1 MRRTLT
7 RIAAVQPRIAAWC
20 AVAIFGI
27 ALALPMAAQLL
38 GAKAGFELLE
48 LRKLAPAPV
57 MPRNPA
63 DWLRLPAAVDG
74 YLRDRFGLR
83 PHLVNLHLWLGRK
96 LGVSH
101 TNDVLIGKNGWL
113 FFRGDRAVQQYQG
126 TDRFTE
132 AELESWIDAM
142 AAHKRWLDRRGV
154 PLLVV
159 IAPDPHGIYAE
170 QLPDH
175 VQRVDTGRL
184 DQLVARLAQRPA
196 FELLDLRP
204 ALLAAKAHEQVYFKT
219 DTHWNTRGAYASY
232 RAIVERLRPR
242 FPDLPV
248 LAPADLTRTPKRR
261 AYGMGSMLA
270 PRGGIVEDDIELAPR
285 AALTVGPVQTAPP
298 PPRTRGQIPYI
309 AATINRTAP
318 RVLVIG
324 DSYFGYMYRFFH
336 GSFAKLT
343 WLRHGFVY
351 FPAAEIPDDRYDIA
365 IFMIVQRGLG
375 FRLQGPEQP

>member
-1 MRRTLT
+1 MRAPLA
-7 RIAAVQPRIAAWC
+7 RIARLQPRIAAWS
-20 AVAIFGI
+20 AVALFGA
-27 ALALPMAAQLL
+27 ALALPMAAQVF
-38 GAKAGFELLE
+38 GAKAEFGLLE
-48 LRKLAPAPV
+48 LRRLASAPEI
-57 MPRNPA
+57 PRNTTA
-63 DWLRLPAAVDG
+63 WLRLPAAMDL
-74 YLRDRFGLR
+74 YLRDHFGLR

-101 TNDVLIGKNGWL
+101 THNVLIGKRGWL
-113 FFRGDRAVQQYQG
+113 FFRGDKVIEQYQG
-126 TDRFTE
+126 TDRFAE
-132 AELESWIDAM
+132 AELERWIDAM
-142 AAHKRWLDRRGV
+142 AANRRWLERRGV

-175 VQRVDTGRL
+175 IERVDAGRL

-196 FELLDLRP
+196 FDFVDLRP
-204 ALLAAKAHEQVYFKT
+204 ALLAAKAREQVYFKT
-219 DTHWNTRGAYASY
+219 DTHWNTRGAYAAY
-232 RAIVERLRPR
+232 RAIVDRLRSR
-242 FPDLPV
+242 FPDMPV
-248 LAPADLTRTPKRR
+248 LREDDLIRTERR
-261 AYGMGSMLA
+261 AVYGLGRMLA
-270 PRGGIVEDDIELAPR
+270 PRGGIAEDDIELTPR

-298 PPRTRGQIPYI
+298 PPRTHGQTPYI
-309 AATINRTAP
+309 ATTVNRAAP

-365 IFMIVQRGLG
+365 IFIMVQRGLRY
-375 FRLQGPEQP
+375 RLRGPGQP